1 MKIRNILLIVVFV
14 LISAFVIFVAEYKF
28 GVFSSLFSR
37 SVEEKDFLIGSGE
50 GEHGK
55 ITIKIRVDN
64 IGAIKEVFVS
74 EHPDNETANAA
85 LQKLIRNSLDKQDA
99 SEIDDVSG
107 ATETSTIYKGII
119 TKLLK
124 NTIEVDEEEKNV
136 KKVSFD
142 DENIRN
148 NIERIKVNEGGFKS
162 GLGGYVMNHL
172 EDADYYRDGNLVTN
186 EYICAVLLNPHNRIE
201 DVKFDHITSNISFTK
216 NGAIPTGGARAY
228 EFTSDKSKSG
238 FNGLINDG
246 NYINIFD
253 FEKIVLTYRH
263 FEDVKN
269 RYINKKGYAPLIYAL
284 ENAIENSRYVGANSG
299 DTLGLSTYKVLKK
312 RDIVDATEE
321 ENGHVKF
328 VSQYCLLTTAKDKSI
343 SSCMLDNV
351 INLIKITN
359 SGRVFGSRDKEIY
372 TLNELANTEKYTKID
387 EDKYYYK
394 MQLNALAE
402 FMRGNTIDNMLTLIN
417 DLTDDKGSPKAGTLF
432 ENLKDVDFIEFIDLV
447 SRAFVDAVKVKVN

>member
-1 MKIRNILLIVVFV
+1 MKVRKILFIVVIVLIVVFGV
-14 LISAFVIFVAEYKF
+14 FVAEYKF
-28 GVFSSLFSR
+28 GVFSSLFSK
-37 SVEEKDFLIGSGE
+37 VIEKEDFLYGE
-50 GEHGK
+50 EVGEHGK
-55 ITIKIRVDN
+55 IGVKIWIDRT
-64 IGAIKEVFVS
+64 GAIKEVLVI
-74 EHPDNETANAA
+74 EHPDNETATVA

-99 SEIDDVSG
+99 SEIDAVSG
-107 ATETSTIYKGII
+107 ATETTTIYKSII
-119 TKLLK
+119 TKLLN

-142 DENIRN
+142 DENVRN
-148 NIERIKVNEGGFKS
+148 NIERMKVNETGFKS
-162 GLGGYVMNHL
+162 GLGGYVFNHL
-172 EDADYYRDGNLVTN
+172 EDADYYKDGNLVTN

-201 DVKFDHITSNISFTK
+201 DVKFDHIASNISFTK
-216 NGAIPTGGARAY
+216 NGEIPTGGARAY
-228 EFTSDKSKSG
+228 EFASDKSKTG

-246 NYINIFD
+246 NYIDIFD
-253 FEKIVLTYRH
+253 FEKKVLTYRH

-284 ENAIENSRYVGANSG
+284 ENAIDNSRYVGANSG

-312 RDIVDATEE
+312 KDIVNAKDE
-321 ENGHVKF
+321 ENGYTKF
-328 VSQYCLLTTAKDKSI
+328 ISNYCLLTTSKDKNI

-351 INLIKITN
+351 SNVIKITS
-359 SGRVFGSRDKEIY
+359 SGKVFGSRDKEIY

-402 FMRGNTIDNMLTLIN
+402 FMRGNTIDNVLTLIN
-417 DLTDDKGSPKAGTLF
+417 DMTGDNGSPKAGTLF

-447 SRAFVDAVKVKVN
+447 SRSYVDAIKVKVN